1 MGAELDQR
9 VKEKIEK
16 FNSLPREA
24 KVKAIKSILDYF
36 IKLSEIENKMVAWAK
51 FNEWLASED
60 GAIVFPHIFKE
71 EYRDLII
78 DITYYYLLITSKIVL
93 KLLKP

>member
-1 MGAELDQR
+1 MEVELDPR
-9 VKEKIEK
+9 IKEKIDK
-16 FNSLPREA
+16 FNSLPKEA
-24 KVKAIKSILDYF
+24 KVKVIKSILDYF
-36 IKLSEIENKMVAWAK
+36 VKLSEKENKIIAWAK